1 MSAMSAE
8 ERVKAVTAAPRL
20 DAKGSIIITL
30 NGQVT
35 KTEDVHILDQPGHS
49 IVGIIGGDIVIVQ
62 FNSLIAPGIYEI
74 KEHGIWIYMAFHGY
88 QGTAATGA
96 LTLDTIETK
105 SKYKGHFDVK
115 TSDHQKVDGVF
126 DVQRV

>member
-1 MSAMSAE
+1 MNTKHAE
-8 ERVKAVTAAPRL
+8 ERLKAVKIAPRL
-20 DAKGSIIITL
+20 DAKGSITISL

-49 IVGIIGGDIVIVQ
+49 IVGLIGEGIVIVQ
-62 FNSLIAPGIYEI
+62 FSSLTAPGTYEI
-74 KEHGIWIYMAFHGY
+74 KEHGIWIYMSFHGF
-88 QGTAATGA
+88 QGAAATGA

-105 SKYKGHFDVK
+105 SKYRGHFDAK
-115 TSDHQKVDGVF
+115 TSDHQKVDGIF